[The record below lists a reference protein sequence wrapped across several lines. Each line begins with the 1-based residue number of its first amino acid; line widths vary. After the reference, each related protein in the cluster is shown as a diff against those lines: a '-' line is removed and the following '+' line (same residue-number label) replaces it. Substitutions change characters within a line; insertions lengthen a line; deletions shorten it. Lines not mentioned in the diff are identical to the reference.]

1 MGQVDNLNRA
11 MSHGD
16 PNPKSPLTPKQAEIL
31 QCALVL
37 LRETGDAGLTMRKL
51 AERANMRLSNVQYYF
66 PSKDDVLRAMVT
78 VYFQECTQS
87 VAELTAT
94 KGGATLRDRMGH
106 LIELGLSHGEG
117 ISDMCKIFR
126 EIWAISSRNPAVRAC
141 LMDYYREFADTLIAY
156 LDIQKVS
163 EKQIDALVG
172 LLVPYF
178 EGYSVTAPALV
189 LPVSDVQEMLTDM
202 AMKIV
207 SPDAL

>member
-1 MGQVDNLNRA
+1 
-11 MSHGD
+11 MSSG
-16 PNPKSPLTPKQAEIL
+16 NPEPTTALSPKQAEIL

-66 PSKDDVLRAMVT
+66 PSKANVLNAMVT

-87 VAELTAT
+87 VAELTANT
-94 KGGATLRDRMGH
+94 GGATLRERMGY
-106 LIELGLSHGEG
+106 LIELGLSHGAS

-126 EIWAISSRNPAVRAC
+126 EIWAISSRNPAVHAC
-141 LMDYYREFADTLIAY
+141 LMDYYRDFADTVIAY
-156 LDIQKVS
+156 LDVPDVN
-163 EKQIDALVG
+163 EKQIDALVS

-178 EGYSVTAPALV
+178 EGYSVTAPALA
-189 LPVSDVQEMLTDM
+189 LPASDVQGMLTHL

-207 SPDAL
+207 SPDAP